1 MHYFFVLIIYIVCV
15 AFGHSNKYPVYN
27 HICVLH
33 LINLY
38 FFSVEFSVPLSSLG
52 LLVPPLRLMSAV
64 MWEVVRQRNIKH
76 YEKLEEF
83 VSMVTDAVPELMSKR
98 EGRLLSLG
106 LRVRVRKPHD
116 MTADCPVSCVL
127 VKAVFYLE

>member
-1 MHYFFVLIIYIVCV
+1 MHYKIVHIIYTVC
-15 AFGHSNKYPVYN
+15 AALYGHSNKYPVYN
-27 HICVLH
+27 RICVLH
-33 LINLY
+33 LIDPY
-38 FFSVEFSVPLSSLG
+38 VFSVEFSVPLSSLG

-76 YEKLEEF
+76 YEKLGEF

-106 LRVRVRKPHD
+106 LRARVRD
-116 MTADCPVSCVL
+116 
-127 VKAVFYLE
+127 

>member
-1 MHYFFVLIIYIVCV
+1 MHLMNTFF
-15 AFGHSNKYPVYN
+15 
-27 HICVLH
+27 
-33 LINLY
+33 

-106 LRVRVRKPHD
+106 LRARVRESDRYTLMLRFVSPWSRLCFLREANHV
-116 MTADCPVSCVL
+116 PVKIES
-127 VKAVFYLE
+127 VFLNQSSAIHVRTIEACMR

>member
-1 MHYFFVLIIYIVCV
+1 MCVSLIVRTVFKVLVV
-15 AFGHSNKYPVYN
+15 SFK
-27 HICVLH
+27 
-33 LINLY
+33 
-38 FFSVEFSVPLSSLG
+38 EFSVPLSSLA

-76 YEKLEEF
+76 YGKLEEF

-106 LRVRVRKPHD
+106 LRARV
-116 MTADCPVSCVL
+116 SVL
-127 VKAVFYLE
+127 E